1 MLNLEALEMQDPL
14 LALIL
19 PEIVEH
25 PLLVP
30 TMVED
35 HQAEIKTELVVL
47 FPFNL
52 EVISLSSTRPVHLPK
67 LSLAPL
73 S

>member
-1 MLNLEALEMQDPL
+1 MLNPEALEVQDPL

-19 PEIVEH
+19 PEVVEH
-25 PLLVP
+25 PLPVP

-35 HQAEIKTELVVL
+35 RQAEIKMEAVVL

-67 LSLAPL
+67 LSLAPP